1 MIEVEGRFSMLKRLW
16 TYSTELWETL
26 ILLVMGIVILVAL
39 QPQSWVAQL
48 FAAILGGMLIILC
61 VANFFEWTRSRAE
74 D

>member
-1 MIEVEGRFSMLKRLW
+1 MLKRLW